1 MTTSSHS
8 PDAAAGD
15 GTGPSSSGDATGPSS
30 SRWRRRRSVGALLVC
45 VIVAVIVAAV
55 VVGIGVR
62 SDAEAGRIA
71 VTQGRRALAAGDL
84 DLALDRFED
93 ARARFV
99 TGRDRASSG
108 LGGLLARL
116 PVLGRSFDVAAGVSQ
131 AGADLAGAA
140 AQLTRSIAA
149 LPDGLGSLAPSGGVL
164 PIEEIGSLADD
175 VAVAAAEARTALR
188 TVRETPVS
196 LIPAWVADARFIAE
210 EQAATASQTLEAA
223 SLLVEGLPAF
233 AGGDGPRRYLVIAE
247 SPAEQRGTGG
257 LGGAYAILEADEGS
271 LEIGPF
277 RPIRSLP
284 EATPDQVP
292 APNPDYRRIWDP
304 YGGAGSWRDL
314 NMTPDLPSAGRA
326 ALSLYEFGTGE
337 RLDGVIVADPFAVAA
352 LFRVTGPATVP
363 GLGIRVNA
371 RSIVDFLSNEAY
383 VLFESPSDRKAL
395 LGDVVG
401 VAFEGFLAERTEQ
414 AKKVAAM
421 SGVVADGHLK
431 FYVADPTLQRG
442 LELAK
447 LDRGLTAPEGSDL
460 LAVHVNSR
468 SGSKIDFYAARS
480 VRYDVLLGGEGE
492 GYATTE
498 IEIQNDAP
506 TEGVPRYLIG
516 PGNNFVGV
524 EAGDNVSIVTASC
537 PGPCDLVEAQR
548 NGREQA
554 MRADEELGRQHY
566 QDIITTPGGG
576 RSTLRIVTYR
586 TDVWSGNSSGGVYRL
601 TVLPQ
606 ITIEPTEIE
615 VVVRPPSGTD
625 VVWTSEPM
633 EISDG
638 AALWTGTPGGRTDLV
653 VRFRA
658 RAPLRWWRDLARLV
672 G

>member
-1 MTTSSHS
+1 M
-8 PDAAAGD
+8 
-15 GTGPSSSGDATGPSS
+15 
-30 SRWRRRRSVGALLVC
+30 
-45 VIVAVIVAAV
+45 IVVVIVAAV

-84 DLALDRFED
+84 DRALDRFE
-93 ARARFV
+93 AAEAHFLS
-99 TGRDRASSG
+99 GRERASSG
-108 LGGLLARL
+108 FGGLLARL
-116 PVLGRSFDVAAGVSQ
+116 PVLGRSFDVAAGVCE
-131 AGADLAGAA
+131 AGADLAGAG

-149 LPDGLGSLAPSGGVL
+149 LPDGLGSLAPSAGVL
-164 PIEEIGSLADD
+164 PIEEIRSLADD
-175 VAVAAAEARTALR
+175 VAVAAAAARTALR
-188 TVRETPVS
+188 TVRDTPAS
-196 LIPAWVADARFIAE
+196 LIPASVADARFIAE
-210 EQAATASQTLEAA
+210 EQAATASQTLDAA

-233 AGGDGPRRYLVIAE
+233 AGSDGPRRYLVIAE

-271 LEIGPF
+271 LEIGRF

-352 LFRVTGPATVP
+352 LFRITGPATVP

-414 AKKVAAM
+414 ANKVAAM
-421 SGVVADGHLK
+421 SGVVAGGHLK
-431 FYVADPTLQRG
+431 FYLADPTLQRG

-468 SGSKIDFYAARS
+468 SGSKIDFYATRS

-492 GYATTE
+492 GFATTE
-498 IEIQNDAP
+498 IEIRNDAP
-506 TEGVPRYLIG
+506 TQGVPRYLIG
-516 PGNNFVGV
+516 PGNNFEGV

-548 NGREQA
+548 NGDDQA

-576 RSTLRIVTYR
+576 RSTLRIVTHR
-586 TDVWSGNSSGGVYRL
+586 RNVWSGNSSGGVYRL

-606 ITIEPTEIE
+606 VTIEPTEIE

-633 EISDG
+633 EIDDG
-638 AALWTGTPGGRTDLV
+638 AAIWTGTPEGRTDLV

-658 RAPLRWWRDLARLV
+658 RAPLRWWRDLARIFE
-672 G
+672 

>member
-8 PDAAAGD
+8 PGGAPGD
-15 GTGPSSSGDATGPSS
+15 EADPSAPPSH
-30 SRWRRRRSVGALLVC
+30 RRLLVGAFFLC
-45 VIVAVIVAAV
+45 VIAVVIVAAV
-55 VVGIGVR
+55 IVGIGVR

-84 DLALDRFED
+84 ELALDRFEAAEARFASGR
-93 ARARFV
+93 ARAS
-99 TGRDRASSG
+99 GG
-108 LGGLLARL
+108 LGGLLGRV
-116 PVLGRSFDVAAGVSQ
+116 PVLGRSFDVAAGVSG
-131 AGADLAGAA
+131 AGADLAGAGA
-140 AQLTRSIAA
+140 DLTRSIAA
-149 LPDGLGSLAPSGGVL
+149 LPDGLGSLAPSEGVL
-164 PIEEIGSLADD
+164 PIEEIESLADD
-175 VAVAAAEARTALR
+175 VSLAAADARAALKR
-188 TVRETPVS
+188 VQATPTS
-196 LIPAWVADARFIAE
+196 LIPAPVADARFLAE
-210 EQAATASQTLEAA
+210 EQAAVASQTLDAA

-233 AGGDGPRRYLVIAE
+233 AGADGPRRYLVIAE

-257 LGGAYAILEADEGS
+257 LGGAYAILDADEGS
-271 LEIGPF
+271 LAIGRF

-284 EATPDQVP
+284 EARPDQVP
-292 APNPDYRRIWDP
+292 APNPDYRRNWDP

-337 RLDGVIVADPFAVAA
+337 QLDGVIVADPFAVAA

-371 RSIVDFLSNEAY
+371 RSIVDFMSNEAY

-401 VAFEGFLAERTEQ
+401 VAFEGFLAERGEQ
-414 AKKVAAM
+414 AEKVDAM
-421 SGVVADGHLK
+421 SDAVAGGHLK
-431 FYVADPTLQRG
+431 FYSTDPTVQHG

-468 SGSKIDFYAARS
+468 SGSKIDFYATRS

-492 GYATTE
+492 GFATTE

-516 PGNNFVGV
+516 PGNNFEGV

-537 PGPCDLVEAQR
+537 PGPCELVEAQR
-548 NGREQA
+548 NGREQT
-554 MRADEELGRQHY
+554 MRFDEELGRPHY
-566 QDIITTPGGG
+566 QDIITTPGGE

-586 TDVWSGNSSGGVYRL
+586 TNVWSGDSSGGVYRL

-606 ITIEPTEIE
+606 ITIQPTEFE
-615 VVVRPPSGTD
+615 VVVHPPSGTD
-625 VVWTSEPM
+625 VIWTSEPM

-638 AALWTGTPGGRTDLV
+638 AAVWTETPEGRTDLV

-658 RAPLRWWRDLARLV
+658 RAPLRWWRNFARLF

>member
-1 MTTSSHS
+1 M
-8 PDAAAGD
+8 
-15 GTGPSSSGDATGPSS
+15 
-30 SRWRRRRSVGALLVC
+30 
-45 VIVAVIVAAV
+45 IVVVIVAAV

-84 DLALDRFED
+84 DRALDRFE
-93 ARARFV
+93 AAEAHFLS
-99 TGRDRASSG
+99 GRERASSG

-116 PVLGRSFDVAAGVSQ
+116 PVLGRSFDVAAGVCE
-131 AGADLAGAA
+131 AGADLAGAG

-164 PIEEIGSLADD
+164 PIEEIRSLADD
-175 VAVAAAEARTALR
+175 VAVAAAVARTALR
-188 TVRETPVS
+188 TVRDTPAS
-196 LIPAWVADARFIAE
+196 LIPASVADARFIAE
-210 EQAATASQTLEAA
+210 EQAATASQTLDAA

-233 AGGDGPRRYLVIAE
+233 AGSDGPRRYLVIAE

-271 LEIGPF
+271 LEIGRF

-352 LFRVTGPATVP
+352 LFRITGPATVP

-414 AKKVAAM
+414 ANKVAAM
-421 SGVVADGHLK
+421 SAVVAGGHLK
-431 FYVADPTLQRG
+431 FYLADPTLQRG

-468 SGSKIDFYAARS
+468 SGSKIDFYATRS

-492 GYATTE
+492 GFATTE
-498 IEIQNDAP
+498 IEIRNDAP
-506 TEGVPRYLIG
+506 TQGVPRYLIG
-516 PGNNFVGV
+516 PGNNFEGV

-537 PGPCDLVEAQR
+537 PGPCELVEAQR
-548 NGREQA
+548 NGDDQA

-576 RSTLRIVTYR
+576 RSTLRIVTHR
-586 TDVWSGNSSGGVYRL
+586 RNVWSGNSSGGVYRL

-606 ITIEPTEIE
+606 VTIEPTEIE

-633 EISDG
+633 EIDDG
-638 AALWTGTPGGRTDLV
+638 AAIWTGTPEGRTDLV

-658 RAPLRWWRDLARLV
+658 RAPLRWWRDLARIF